1 MKIQDALFNLEITCS
16 QNNFNTQDVVL
27 LYVMDKLGL
36 VDWLEEYQT
45 LQQQVNKFRLDMQEE
60 HDTLWDLQ
68 PTIEEDEDH
77 AFAVQH
83 ARDIYNVLVGRD
95 LC

>member
-1 MKIQDALFNLEITCS
+1 MKIEDILTNLEITCE
-16 QNNFNTQDVVL
+16 QNNQSTQDVVL
-27 LYVMDKLGL
+27 LYVMSRLQLIDYDNIQYDL
-36 VDWLEEYQT
+36 LEFKQ
-45 LQQQVNKFRLDMQEE
+45 LLRKE
-60 HDTLWDLQ
+60 HDLLWDLQ

-83 ARDIYNVLVGRD
+83 ARDIYNILVGRD

>member
-1 MKIQDALFNLEITCS
+1 MKIDDILTNLEITCS
-16 QNNFNTQDVVL
+16 QNNVNIQDVVL
-27 LYVMDKLGL
+27 LHIVKQLNLDFYGYTTEQLI
-36 VDWLEEYQT
+36 
-45 LQQQVNKFRLDMQEE
+45 NRFRLDLQEE
-60 HDTLWDLQ
+60 HDLLWDLQ